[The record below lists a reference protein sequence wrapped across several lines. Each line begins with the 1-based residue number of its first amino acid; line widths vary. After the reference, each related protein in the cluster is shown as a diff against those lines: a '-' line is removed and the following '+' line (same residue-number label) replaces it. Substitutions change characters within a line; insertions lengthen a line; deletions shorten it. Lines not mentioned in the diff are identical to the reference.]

1 MRRTWGR
8 AECGSWSDGSR
19 ICRRRSRR
27 LKWIR
32 IHTQSPQKT
41 CSPLDAS
48 CSCYQY
54 RLHRIYSRYIH
65 RRQDGVQLNAPLSD
79 DTKQGSFISWETK
92 LPYESENKA
101 DEWTLQL
108 PFFRR
113 WFALFNPDKPRP
125 WSIVHRKNI
134 WVMPVPSFG
143 DISYNGMLWP
153 RN

>member
-113 WFALFNPDKPRP
+113 WFALFTQTNLVLGPL
-125 WSIVHRKNI
+125 SIEKIYGLCQCHHSVI
-134 WVMPVPSFG
+134 FPTMACSG
-143 DISYNGMLWP
+143 
-153 RN
+153 